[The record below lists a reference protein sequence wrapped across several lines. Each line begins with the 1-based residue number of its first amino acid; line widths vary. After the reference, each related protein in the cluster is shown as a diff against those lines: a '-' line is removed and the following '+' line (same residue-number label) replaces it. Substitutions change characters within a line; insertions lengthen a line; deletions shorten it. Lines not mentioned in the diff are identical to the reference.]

1 MESIKEI
8 RILLERFYQ
17 GETSLEEELRL
28 QRYFASHT
36 VPEEL
41 IPDKEL
47 FKAFGEG
54 EDSVEVPE
62 ELDEKIL
69 QSLDRLEKKE
79 TRTRRISMYSLSGL
93 AAGLLVMIAVYLFFL
108 RDDNRPMLASNQIAD
123 TYADP
128 MQAYE
133 EAKKTLVYVSNKL
146 NTGTSE
152 LEQVKQVSK
161 MTTEPL
167 QSLSKINK
175 GSKELSLLG
184 QLRRVGEVESR

>member
-1 MESIKEI
+1 MKDI
-8 RILLERFYQ
+8 RRLLEKFYQ
-17 GETSLEEELRL
+17 GESTLEEERKL
-28 QRYFASHT
+28 QQYFDSTA

-41 IPDKEL
+41 VPDKEL
-47 FKAFGEG
+47 FEAIGEG
-54 EDSVEVPE
+54 TGSVEVPE
-62 ELDEKIL
+62 DLNGKIL
-69 QSLDRLEKKE
+69 SSIDRLEKKE
-79 TRTRRISMYSLSGL
+79 TRTRRISVYSLSGL

-108 RDDNRPMLASNQIAD
+108 RDDNRSLIASNQMTD
-123 TYADP
+123 TYEDP

-133 EAKKTLVYVSNKL
+133 EARKALVYVSNKL

-161 MTTEPL
+161 MTTAPL

-184 QLRRVGEVESR
+184 QLRRVGEVER

>member
-1 MESIKEI
+1 M
-8 RILLERFYQ
+8 LEKFYR
-17 GETSLEEELRL
+17 GETSLDEELRL
-28 QRYFASHT
+28 QQYFASQA

-47 FKAFGEG
+47 FEAFGDGTE
-54 EDSVEVPE
+54 SVEVPDHLNE
-62 ELDEKIL
+62 RIL
-69 QSLDRLEKKE
+69 HSIDRLEKKE

-93 AAGLLVMIAVYLFFL
+93 AAGLLVLIAVYLFFL
-108 RDDNRPMLASNQIAD
+108 RDDNRPLIASNQMTD
-123 TYADP
+123 TYEDP

-133 EAKKTLVYVSNKL
+133 EAKKTLAYVSNKL

-184 QLRRVGEVESR
+184 QLRRVGEMER

>member
-1 MESIKEI
+1 MESLKDIK
-8 RILLERFYQ
+8 ILLERFYQ
-17 GETSLEEELRL
+17 GETTLEEERRL
-28 QRYFASHT
+28 QRYFASQT

-47 FKAFGEG
+47 FEAFGEG

-62 ELDEKIL
+62 ELDEKIFH
-69 QSLDRLEKKE
+69 SLDRLEKKE

-93 AAGLLVMIAVYLFFL
+93 AAGLLVLIAVYLFFL
-108 RDDNRPMLASNQIAD
+108 RDDNRPMLASNQITD